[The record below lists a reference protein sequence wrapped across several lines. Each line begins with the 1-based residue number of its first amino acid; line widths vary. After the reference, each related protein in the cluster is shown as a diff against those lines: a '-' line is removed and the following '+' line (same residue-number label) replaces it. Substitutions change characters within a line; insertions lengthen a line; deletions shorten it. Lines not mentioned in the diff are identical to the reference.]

1 MLRTALTL
9 TAVVAVGVAL
19 GAAGW
24 HALTGM
30 EARIMANQNE
40 QLTAL
45 KASITDLFA
54 DLQAK
59 LDQLATQQGEFTP
72 DAQATFN
79 EIKDLVA
86 AKDAEIGDA
95 DGSDTPAEPENPA
108 V

>member
-1 MLRTALTL
+1 VLRTALTL

-24 HALTGM
+24 HALTRM
-30 EARIMANQNE
+30 EALMANQNE

-45 KASITDLFA
+45 RDSLTDFFS
-54 DLQAK
+54 DVTAK
-59 LDQLATQQGEFTP
+59 LDQLNTQQGQFTP
-72 DAQATFN
+72 EAQATFD
-79 EIKDLVA
+79 EIKGLVA

-95 DGSDTPAEPENPA
+95 DGSDTPAPG